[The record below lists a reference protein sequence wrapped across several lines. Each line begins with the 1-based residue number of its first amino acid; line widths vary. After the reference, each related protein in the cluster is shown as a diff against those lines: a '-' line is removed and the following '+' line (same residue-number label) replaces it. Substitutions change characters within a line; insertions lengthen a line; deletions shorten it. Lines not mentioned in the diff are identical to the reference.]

1 MNVKVTATAA
11 FFGLSACVS
20 APEVTA
26 DAGDLAKY
34 SDAMAQ
40 IGCIDFDG
48 TTRAKIRDI
57 TGWKDSKLDKVE
69 EEAKAQ
75 FQAIDSLGGGTQSIV
90 GACAT

>member
-1 MNVKVTATAA
+1 MKLKATAA
-11 FFGLSACVS
+11 AAFLGLSACLPT
-20 APEVTA
+20 PEVTA
-26 DAGDLAKY
+26 DSGDLAKY
-34 SDAMAQ
+34 ADAMAQ